1 MRVKGKT
8 VVDVEITPQELV
20 SALKE
25 EVYSKMNF
33 PKPNEGRIYIKDGR
47 FVHEKSVYTTHSFEI
62 EEDLGLAIED
72 DTEVFTA
79 FHTLA
84 EYLRD

>member
-1 MRVKGKT
+1 MRVRGKT
-8 VVDVEITPQELV
+8 DVDVEITTKELV

-25 EVYSKMNF
+25 EVYAAMNL
-33 PKPNEGRIYIKDGR
+33 PNPRQGRVYVKNDRWVI
-47 FVHEKSVYTTHSFEI
+47 EKSVHTTHAFEI

-72 DTEVFTA
+72 DIEVFTA

-84 EYLRD
+84 EFLRD

>member
-8 VVDVEITPQELV
+8 DVVVDITVQELV

-25 EVYSKMNF
+25 EVYAALQL
-33 PKPNEGRIYIKDGR
+33 PNPRQGRVYIKDGR
-47 FVHEKSVYTTHSFEI
+47 WLIEKSVHTTHAFEI

-79 FHTLA
+79 FHTIA
-84 EYLRD
+84 EFLKD

>member
-1 MRVKGKT
+1 MRVRGKT
-8 VVDVEITPQELV
+8 DVDVEITTKELV

-25 EVYSKMNF
+25 EVYAAMNL
-33 PKPNEGRIYIKDGR
+33 PNPRQGRVYVKNDRWVI
-47 FVHEKSVYTTHSFEI
+47 EKSVHTTHAFEI

-72 DTEVFTA
+72 DIEVFTA

-84 EYLRD
+84 EFLKD